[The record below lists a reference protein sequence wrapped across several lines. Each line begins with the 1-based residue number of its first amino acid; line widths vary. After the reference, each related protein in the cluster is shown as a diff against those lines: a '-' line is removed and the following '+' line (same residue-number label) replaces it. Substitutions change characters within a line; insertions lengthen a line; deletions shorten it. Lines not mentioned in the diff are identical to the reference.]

1 MKKKNAFSVFVV
13 RAKHALVVAGG
24 YLAVG
29 LLFAN
34 MIASQFIPGAYF
46 SLINRDVKA
55 TAQAIN
61 NLKNTPYYEALLREQ
76 LAIYGDEI
84 VAGIFDL
91 GAQQYAMKLEAA
103 LQMNPQNPQIL
114 HALSVRAAQDG
125 NAQEAQAL
133 SQKAAEL
140 DPQYRP

>member
-1 MKKKNAFSVFVV
+1 M
-13 RAKHALVVAGG
+13 
-24 YLAVG
+24 AVG
-29 LLFAN
+29 FLFAN
-34 MIASQFIPGAYF
+34 IIASQFIPSEYF

-61 NLKNTPYYEALLREQ
+61 NFKNTPYYEALLREQ

-84 VAGIFDL
+84 VAGNFDL
-91 GAQQYAMKLEAA
+91 GAQQDAMKLEAA
-103 LQMNPQNPQIL
+103 WQVNQQNPQIL
-114 HALSVRAAQDG
+114 HALSVRAAKNG
-125 NAQEAQAL
+125 NMQEAQVL